1 MIIES
6 LSFESAI
13 KKCSTSSVYVTGL
26 KPNNFIIHSRWKVL
40 YLEQFL
46 FLVFQT
52 MCVEKDVFIEFYH
65 LYIDSVTNRPD
76 KDNRIK
82 LIMGDPCVM
91 NLFLMFSVK

>member
-13 KKCSTSSVYVTGL
+13 KKCFTSSVYVTGI
-26 KPNNFIIHSRWKVL
+26 KPNNFIVDSGWKVS
-40 YLEQFL
+40 YFEQFL
-46 FLVFQT
+46 CLFFQT
-52 MCVEKDVFIEFYH
+52 MCVVMDVFIEFYH

-82 LIMGDPCVM
+82 LIMGDPCVI
-91 NLFLMFSVK
+91 NLFLMSSVK